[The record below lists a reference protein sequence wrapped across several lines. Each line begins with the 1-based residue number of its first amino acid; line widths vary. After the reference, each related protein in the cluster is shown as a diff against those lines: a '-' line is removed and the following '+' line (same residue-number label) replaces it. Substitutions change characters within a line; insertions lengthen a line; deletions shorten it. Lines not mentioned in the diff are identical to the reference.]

1 MTPETNVLR
10 DPDPC
15 SALGCAV
22 QTEPV
27 EVCRDHRCPHRWTRE
42 ARLDRE
48 AREEKDRNEMMQRAE
63 G

>member
-1 MTPETNVLR
+1 MIPDVLTFQA

-15 SALGCAV
+15 LATGCAM
-22 QTEPV
+22 QTGPV

-48 AREEKDRNEMMQRAE
+48 ARDRADAKERE
-63 G
+63 R

>member
-1 MTPETNVLR
+1 VVLTFQV

-15 SALGCAV
+15 KVLDCNIVS
-22 QTEPV
+22 QPV

-42 ARLDRE
+42 AREDR
-48 AREEKDRNEMMQRAE
+48 ARREVKDGKARAE

>member
-1 MTPETNVLR
+1 MTKEALTFQA

-15 SALGCAV
+15 SVLACSM

-27 EVCRDHRCPHRWTRE
+27 ETCRDHRCPHRWTRE
-42 ARLDRE
+42 SREDRSDRE
-48 AREEKDRNEMMQRAE
+48 RKDRRAE

>member
-1 MTPETNVLR
+1 MIPDVLTFQN

-15 SALGCAV
+15 SVLDCAM
-22 QTEPV
+22 QGDPV

-42 ARLDRE
+42 ARIDRK
-48 AREEKDRNEMMQRAE
+48 AREEKDAARREE